1 MVKAEDRLTHRWPRS
16 RRRIRAQGNRYS
28 YDRHQG
34 HAVGNAETYYY
45 VIISS
50 LLCVALSLYNQSSSL
65 YKQDQPFVSTELSVL
80 LPVYDFLRL
89 SRPRWL
95 YEGSVACD
103 TDMHSRCSLMSSPPE
118 RHDFGCRY
126 PLQHYTALS
135 LRNQSPQS
143 MSVDGTS
150 SETRLSTVSP
160 FNMPSG
166 CTTKRPFPAQDL
178 FSRNLYL
185 GWPLSKV
192 CVVAGCT

>member
-16 RRRIRAQGNRYS
+16 RRCFRARGNRYS

-34 HAVGNAETYYY
+34 HAVGNAETCYY

-50 LLCVALSLYNQSSSL
+50 LLGIALSLNNPSSL
-65 YKQDQPFVSTELSVL
+65 YKQDQSFVSAELSVL

-89 SRPRWL
+89 PRPPWPH
-95 YEGSVACD
+95 EGSVACD
-103 TDMHSRCSLMSSPPE
+103 TDLYWRCSLMSSPPG
-118 RHDFGCRY
+118 RHNFACRY
-126 PLQHYTALS
+126 PSQHYTASS

-192 CVVAGCT
+192 WMVAGCA